1 MSEPKSWP
9 IFIFMGCSM
18 KPVKRQLL
26 KFTKSDKT
34 IRREARSRIP
44 RETAVIFEKFKFHA
58 KLPSF
63 HLNAYGARSQIHI
76 WSTPSIFGGL
86 WAPLV
91 SCMYFS
97 EINGLKKPQ
106 LYNENKIFFLLKNIK
121 REKLYKLYC
130 KSPISLSLPPESD
143 RGSWLSYSCTGQV
156 GIRDKT
162 VRPAK

>member
-1 MSEPKSWP
+1 MNSLPYLIEGVKIVKTEESQSITDNSPNKKKKRLNKRYCVRTK
-9 IFIFMGCSM
+9 ILTNLIFMGCGM

-44 RETAVIFEKFKFHA
+44 REIAVIFENFKFHA

-63 HLNAYGARSQIHI
+63 HLNACGARSQIHI

-121 REKLYKLYC
+121 QEKLYK
-130 KSPISLSLPPESD
+130 
-143 RGSWLSYSCTGQV
+143 
-156 GIRDKT
+156 
-162 VRPAK
+162 